1 MSHWSYRLAT
11 SATMFSMSPK
21 SSLTSNF
28 KPAYQAFQAGQTFF
42 FLKGGETRFGT
53 DLHTP
58 YPSEPGLL
66 GSRNPPRC
74 VSQRPP
80 VPVSVKVLWNLTD
93 TNIEYPYIDPYI
105 YDNSEDPVNPQI
117 RCSACNSRTLAD
129 YQSHIA
135 KPSHHQAAADEAL
148 LYANRSS
155 SKSPMHQV
163 DQEVLDQQTPLPD
176 DSPVPNSPDRP
187 LTPLSYLRDLQCA
200 GLMDDASDSDQSD
213 HVLDLPMLR
222 KALEAMDNLLELN
235 KEEEFQDHLDL
246 DAQLDVVH
254 QVESNG
260 WYPFTK
266 KEVVALLIIGS
277 TRSLLSQLQY
287 HRIRSILRICDVA
300 LPAWGSL
307 RDLSKRLK
315 KKMGLDIAARESPT
329 GNPLFGLKV
338 QKIVESELANPIVSQ
353 HLVWIPELP
362 GEDPINR
369 LSQCRKWRELYPPHL
384 RVQMVEMRSNHY
396 YIYKPV
402 QLIQGQLVVPMF
414 FYPQGDDI
422 MGKCVPA
429 VVEPDG
435 LFHSSFNIFMEEEHA
450 FDSPEFLCINVKT
463 FWRTFNDVK
472 LEYGLHLSNACGNHM
487 YLDMKDIIRLERT
500 TSGVELIPLVNP
512 WRIKA
517 QGKIIRHVPL
527 TLYSDDTSGNVS
539 KKFNKHMSIY
549 FTLSGLPPVWSN
561 QEYNTHFLATT
572 NCASAPEL
580 FDKVVDDINVLG
592 RDGFTAYDHLLGQE
606 VMAMVVVLCHL
617 GDSPMHAEI
626 CNTKNPANTLTPCRM
641 CDLHALRQVDK
652 QSEGFVRDFVG
663 IDLSGYKEC
672 LHLAHDTLL
681 QKELPLR
688 DWFVTCKRTREI
700 WHAAQNRNSKKLVD
714 DLGRK
719 YGLQDTLNEHF
730 IQMVQAGFN
739 GHLDTPV
746 EILHVILLGVV
757 KYLYRD
763 TMKTIKPGKPSA
775 RKYHDLSAR
784 WRSFNRKGLNMPP
797 IQPNTL
803 LQFFQSLV
811 GKEFRTVLQ
820 TVPFVI
826 YDLVT
831 DEMRHLWASLC
842 QLGSYVFQTEISNV
856 EIYLKDL
863 DNLINRFL
871 NQLISV
877 TAQWANKPKFHM
889 LIHIKYSIRR
899 FGPPCLVA
907 TEKFESFNG
916 KTRDALVHSNKQSP
930 GNDIANTFLTA
941 MMRRLLLSGTSY
953 FDHQLQ
959 ARVAAGH
966 EIQGLMTK
974 IPELSQAMG
983 LDMNLGHRNVY
994 SDGGPK
1000 SAQGTFPACLET
1012 AAPNV
1017 PMEEFSNAME
1027 ELAVSSPF
1035 GSLIRLPH
1043 LDRFSS
1049 SVGPPKGK
1057 LCHSMHNCHGGEC
1070 TTVLTH
1076 PRKIERTAT
1085 KMTVPTVKHSSTP
1098 SFILNSASHYSA
1110 ELHRKLADLHVDV
1123 ITLTQWNTAVA
1134 TGVAK
1139 WKATPRPT
1147 RQNRRTTQ
1155 VPDSP

>member
-1 MSHWSYRLAT
+1 MD
-11 SATMFSMSPK
+11 
-21 SSLTSNF
+21 N
-28 KPAYQAFQAGQTFF
+28 
-42 FLKGGETRFGT
+42 
-53 DLHTP
+53 
-58 YPSEPGLL
+58 
-66 GSRNPPRC
+66 
-74 VSQRPP
+74 
-80 VPVSVKVLWNLTD
+80 

-105 YDNSEDPVNPQI
+105 YDSSEDP
-117 RCSACNSRTLAD
+117 
-129 YQSHIA
+129 
-135 KPSHHQAAADEAL
+135 PSHHQAVDRLLARQAADEAL
-148 LYANRSS
+148 LYANQSS
-155 SKSPMHQV
+155 SKSPMDQV
-163 DQEVLDQQTPLPD
+163 DQEVLDQQYPLPD
-176 DSPVPNSPDRP
+176 DSPVPDSPDRP
-187 LTPLSYLRDLQCA
+187 LTPLSYLCDLQCA
-200 GLMDDASDSDQSD
+200 GLMDDALDSDQSD

-222 KALEAMDNLLELN
+222 KALEAMDNLLKLN
-235 KEEEFQDHLDL
+235 EEEEFQDHLDL

-254 QVESNG
+254 QVKLNG

-266 KEVVALLIIGS
+266 KEVVAL
-277 TRSLLSQLQY
+277 
-287 HRIRSILRICDVA
+287 
-300 LPAWGSL
+300 PAWGSL
-307 RDLSKRLK
+307 RDLSKQLK
-315 KKMGLDIAARESPT
+315 KQMGLEIAARESPT

-338 QKIVESELANPIVSQ
+338 QKIVESELANLIVSQ

-362 GEDPINR
+362 GEDRINR

-396 YIYKPV
+396 YIYEPV

-414 FYPQGDDI
+414 FYRQGNDI
-422 MGKCVPA
+422 MANCVPA

-450 FDSPEFLCINVKT
+450 FDSPKFFCINVKT
-463 FWRTFNDVK
+463 FWRTFNNVK
-472 LEYGLHLSNACGNHM
+472 LEDGLHLSNACGNHM
-487 YLDMKDIIRLERT
+487 YQHT

-539 KKFNKHMSIY
+539 KKINKHMSIY

-572 NCASAPEL
+572 NCASAPEF
-580 FDKVVDDINVLG
+580 FDEVVDDINVLG
-592 RDGFTAYDHLLGQE
+592 RDGFTAYNHLLGQE

-626 CNTKNPANTLTPCRM
+626 CNTKNPANTLTPCQM

-663 IDLSGYKEC
+663 IDLSGYK
-672 LHLAHDTLL
+672 
-681 QKELPLR
+681 KELPLR
-688 DWFVTCKRTREI
+688 DWVVTRERTRDI
-700 WHAAQNRNSKKLVD
+700 WHAAQNCNCKKLVD

-730 IQMVQAGFN
+730 IQMVQAGHEKLTAPEVDVLCKRLNLEWGDRLFNPMLRLEGFN
-739 GHLDTPV
+739 GHLNTPV

-757 KYLYRD
+757 KYLYWD

-775 RKYHDLSAR
+775 RKYHNLSAR

-803 LQFFQSLV
+803 IQFFQSLV

-831 DEMRHLWASLC
+831 NEMRHLWASLC

-863 DNLINRFL
+863 NNLIDVFL
-871 NQLISV
+871 NQLIS
-877 TAQWANKPKFHM
+877 
-889 LIHIKYSIRR
+889 
-899 FGPPCLVA
+899 
-907 TEKFESFNG
+907 KFESFNG
-916 KTRDALVHSNKQSP
+916 KTRDALVHSDKQSP

-941 MMRRLLLSGTSY
+941 MMMRLLLLGTSY
-953 FDHQLQ
+953 LNHQLQ

-1017 PMEEFSNAME
+1017 PMEELESVTLPSQQTIEPMDFVVVWPLCFPRANQ
-1027 ELAVSSPF
+1027 SSDVTKLLFQLKHNGRVGRVISIWKPNKA
-1035 GSLIRLPH
+1035 
-1043 LDRFSS
+1043 SS
-1049 SVGPPKGK
+1049 SRLILILNFIFPCDITAVDS
-1057 LCHSMHNCHGGEC
+1057 LVNMQHNCHGGEC
-1070 TTVLTH
+1070 TTVLTQ
-1076 PRKIERTAT
+1076 PRKIERTAA

-1123 ITLTQWNTAVA
+1123 ITSTQWNTAVA

-1147 RQNRRTTQ
+1147 CQNRRTTQ